1 MWWKWTLKMDTGAFT
16 ATATSYSTISN
27 ALTAAIYAAM
37 QKSTD
42 AIIIEIY
49 PDKS

>member
-1 MWWKWTLKMDTGAFT
+1 MWWKWTLKMDIGGFA

-27 ALTAAIYAAM
+27 ALTAAMHSAM

-42 AIIIEIY
+42 VVEIVIY
-49 PDKS
+49 PEKV